1 MSIHL
6 CPACAS
12 GMEPFFDLRQVP
24 AGSSVILQDREEA
37 LAFPTGDIV
46 LGFCRECGFMANVA
60 FDADA
65 AEKAALHE
73 DTQAYSA
80 TFSRY
85 LHAMG
90 EALVQRHDLHGKRI
104 LEVGCGQG
112 EFLSLLCRLGPN
124 EGIGFDPVIDES
136 RVAVGDVSPVRAV
149 RSLYDE
155 RVPALDCDLVCCKMT
170 LEHISAVAPFVRNLK
185 RALRPRQDSAVF
197 VQVPESLRIL
207 RTCAF
212 EDVYYEHCSYFTPGA
227 LARLFRAQ
235 GLDVDRIEVSGRGQY
250 LAIEGRQGGTATPI
264 QLAPEEESVASVA
277 ALVADFPARYAERTS
292 QWRDLM
298 ESRLEEGPVALWGSG
313 SKATSFMTSLGLGSR
328 VEHIVDINPYRQG
341 RYVACTGQRIM
352 APEELAA
359 IEPRSVVVMNANY
372 KDEVA
377 ARLAS
382 LGIETELLAL

>member
-1 MSIHL
+1 
-6 CPACAS
+6 
-12 GMEPFFDLRQVP
+12 MEPFFDLRQVP
-24 AGSSVILQDREEA
+24 AGSSVILQDRDEA

-60 FDADA
+60 FDAEA

-136 RVAVGDVSPVRAV
+136 RGVAGEVAPIRAV

-155 RVPALDCDLVCCKMT
+155 RVPPLDCDLVCCKMT

-185 RALRPRQDSAVF
+185 RALRPRPDSAVF

-227 LARLFRAQ
+227 LARLFRAE
-235 GLDVDRIEVSGRGQY
+235 GLDVDRIEVSGQGQY
-250 LAIEGRQGGTATPI
+250 LAVEGHQDSAAPI
-264 QLAPEEESVASVA
+264 RPTQPAPEEEPVASVA
-277 ALVADFPARYAERTS
+277 SLVADFPARYAARTS
-292 QWRDLM
+292 QWRELV

-313 SKATSFMTSLGLGSR
+313 SKATSFMTSLALGSR
-328 VEHIVDINPYRQG
+328 IEHIVDINPYRQG

-359 IEPRSVVVMNANY
+359 VEPRSVVVMNANY
-372 KDEVA
+372 REEVA

-382 LGIETELLAL
+382 LGIKTELLAL

>member
-1 MSIHL
+1 
-6 CPACAS
+6 
-12 GMEPFFDLRQVP
+12 MEPFFDLRQVP
-24 AGSSVILQDREEA
+24 AGSSVILQDRKDA

-60 FDADA
+60 FDAEA
-65 AEKAALHE
+65 AEAAALHE

-136 RVAVGDVSPVRAV
+136 RGVVGEVAPIRAV

-155 RVPALDCDLVCCKMT
+155 RVPPLDCDLVCCKMT
-170 LEHISAVAPFVRNLK
+170 LEHISAVAPFVRNLR
-185 RALRPRQDSAVF
+185 RALGPRPDSTVF

-212 EDVYYEHCSYFTPGA
+212 EDVYYEHCSYFTPGT
-227 LARLFRAQ
+227 LARLFRAE
-235 GLDVDRIEVSGRGQY
+235 GLDVDRVEVSGQGQY
-250 LAIEGRQGGTATPI
+250 LAVEGHQDSVARSTHA
-264 QLAPEEESVASVA
+264 APEEESVASVA
-277 ALVADFPARYAERTS
+277 GLVADFPARYAARTS
-292 QWRDLM
+292 QWRELV

-313 SKATSFMTSLGLGSR
+313 SKATSFMTSLRLGSR
-328 VEHIVDINPYRQG
+328 IEHIVDINPYRQG

-352 APEELAA
+352 APEELATVG
-359 IEPRSVVVMNANY
+359 PRSVVLMNANY
-372 KDEVA
+372 KDEVTA
-377 ARLAS
+377 HLTS
-382 LGIETELLAL
+382 LGIDTELLVL